1 MNPSCTPFEPQY
13 AENYVFQNCSNGAI
27 SKQLPQLRK
36 IASVLVPASDPK
48 YGMRLT
54 WHEPDCTSC
63 EHSCGNCMFKS
74 DIGALKGL
82 DGPSIDAY
90 PVILLSETRRLP
102 GPSDNTCSTCLWE
115 YQDNEKLRTIPNCE
129 HCFHALCI
137 NEWLKLKCRNTPTVL

>member
-27 SKQLPQLRK
+27 SKQLPQLREE
-36 IASVLVPASDPK
+36 IPL
-48 YGMRLT
+48 L
-54 WHEPDCTSC
+54 CI
-63 EHSCGNCMFKS
+63 
-74 DIGALKGL
+74 IGLKGL

-90 PVILLSETRRLP
+90 PVILLSETRQLP
-102 GPSDNTCSTCLWE
+102 GPN
-115 YQDNEKLRTIPNCE
+115 NEKLRTIPNCE